1 MTPRPTPEECIAAAC
16 QATGVTYAELFDTR
30 HRKGMDS
37 VCRRIAAILMRLD
50 SRMSYPAIAQQLG
63 LASHASVHR
72 AVNVVGVNSDEQV
85 CLEMASAIAI
95 GKARRRLQAWEAEA

>member
-16 QATGVTYAELFDTR
+16 EATGVTYAELYDTR

-50 SRMSYPAIAQQLG
+50 SRMSYPAIAEQLG
-63 LASHASVHR
+63 LASHSSVHR
-72 AVNVVGVNSDEQV
+72 GVNIAGVSSDDQV
-85 CLEMASAIAI
+85 YLELAAAIAI